1 MSESDGMKAKTFF
14 IVLFAGVCSVSLAAN
29 ANAYDVNGDGYANWY
44 DLTLV
49 AEHFEETGPPGWIPE
64 DVNEDGRVNIL
75 DAGAVAIQIRKM
87 PTVIDCTARY
97 GQAGLLRLLM
107 DQK

>member
-1 MSESDGMKAKTFF
+1 MRESDGMKTKTSF
-14 IVLFAGVCSVSLAAN
+14 IVLFAWACSVSFVVN
-29 ANAYDVNGDGYANWY
+29 VNAYDVNGDGYANWY

-75 DAGAVAIQIRKM
+75 DAGAVAIQIIKI
-87 PTVIDCTARY
+87 PTVIDCKARY
-97 GQAGLLRLLM
+97 GHAGFLCLLM
-107 DQK
+107 DQE